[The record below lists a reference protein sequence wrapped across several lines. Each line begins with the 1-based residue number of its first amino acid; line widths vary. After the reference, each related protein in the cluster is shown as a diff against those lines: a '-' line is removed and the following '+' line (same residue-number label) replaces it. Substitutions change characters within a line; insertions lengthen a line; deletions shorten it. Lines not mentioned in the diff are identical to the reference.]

1 MPNDGGQLTNEE
13 IAEQFQEYGKDDF
26 LASEAPYQILVAAL
40 SAVQDDFTKERITN
54 VVREMAKKAGCP
66 KAVFNSMLKAATPK
80 KNEMPDEMECGGFT
94 GIEDLLDGKK
104 PAYGYYSC
112 SDGGIYLY
120 DMLNGQ
126 MITVC
131 SHPVFP
137 TRRYENIETGSEML
151 DVSFKRDGV
160 WKTKSQI
167 ERKTV
172 AQARQIVNLSEFG
185 ISVTSENAREMVNY
199 MSAIDDMNREIIP
212 RTETISR
219 LGWVEGRGFS
229 PYIEGVNYDN
239 VGKFADTYKAVH
251 AQGDFQ
257 KWLDVVKEIRET
269 DDFKPA
275 RIVLAASVAS
285 VILKWTCNQ
294 PFIVH
299 LWSPTSGSGKTIATM
314 LAASVWADPA
324 PGKFM
329 KSMNSTMVANEQMAA
344 FCNNLPLCMDELQT
358 IEKNKDFDDIIYMLC
373 EGTGKTRS
381 SKNLGIREQATWL
394 NVTITNGEMPINR
407 DSRVGAI
414 NRVVSVE
421 ATGNLIPRKDRMRE
435 IAEIVRE
442 NYGFAG
448 KMIVDAITADESWKA
463 KIKGTYDNIVNELV
477 KTATGKQAN
486 YGAAL
491 LTGDWLLEAL
501 VVHDGKERRLTVE
514 DINKYLATPEM
525 VDMNLRAKD
534 WLTDFVASRSANFR
548 RDGDSEDVEFARDI
562 YGKIAKD
569 GSVYILPNIL
579 KREMISNKF
588 DYLAFLKW
596 SFERGYLHSC
606 HSDSQ
611 RHWGIAT
618 NIPGVA
624 NQVRALHFLPQTFK
638 TIDEQTGM
646 EVLESAE
653 LPW

>member
-26 LASEAPYQILVAAL
+26 LTSEAPYSILVAVL

-80 KNEMPDEMECGGFT
+80 RSEMPNEMEAGGFT
-94 GIEDLLDGKK
+94 GIENLLNGKQ
-104 PAYGYYSC
+104 PSYGYYSC

-126 MITVC
+126 MVTVC

-219 LGWVEGRGFS
+219 LGWVDGRGFS

-251 AQGDFQ
+251 EQGDFQ
-257 KWLDVVKEIRET
+257 KWLDVVKEIRAT

-275 RIVLAASVAS
+275 RIILAASVAS
-285 VILKWTCNQ
+285 VILRWTCNQ

-299 LWSPTSGSGKTIATM
+299 LWSPTSGSGKTIAVM

-324 PGKFM
+324 LGKFV

-381 SKNLGIREQATWL
+381 SKNLGIREQSTWL

-407 DSRVGAI
+407 DSRGGAI

-421 ATGNLIPRKDRMRE
+421 ATGNLMPRKERMRE
-435 IAEIVRE
+435 IAEIIRE

-491 LTGDWLLEAL
+491 LTGDWLLDAL
-501 VVHDGKERRLTVE
+501 IVHDGQRLTVE
-514 DINKYLATPEM
+514 DINKHLATPDM
-525 VDMNLRAKD
+525 VDMNLRAKE
-534 WLTDFVASRSANFR
+534 WLTDFIASSTANFR
-548 RDGDSEDVEFARDI
+548 RNGDSEDEEFTRQI
-562 YGKIAKD
+562 YGKIAEDK
-569 GSVYILPNIL
+569 SVYILPSIL
-579 KREMISNKF
+579 KQEMQKNRF
-588 DYLAFLKW
+588 DYLSFIKW
-596 SFERGYLHSC
+596 SYEKGFLHSY
-606 HSDSQ
+606 HSETQ
-611 RHWGIAT
+611 KHWGIPT
-618 NIPGVA
+618 SIPGVGI
-624 NQVRALHFLPQTFK
+624 QVKALHFLTKTFK
-638 TIDEQTGM
+638 PVDPQSGM
-646 EVLESAE
+646 EVLEGVE
-653 LPW
+653 VPW

>member
-26 LASEAPYQILVAAL
+26 LTSEAPYSILVAVL

-80 KNEMPDEMECGGFT
+80 RSEMPNEMEAGGFT
-94 GIEDLLDGKK
+94 GIENLLNGKQ
-104 PAYGYYSC
+104 PSYGYYSC

-126 MITVC
+126 MLTVC

-219 LGWVEGRGFS
+219 LGWVDGRGFS

-251 AQGDFQ
+251 EQGDFQ
-257 KWLDVVKEIRET
+257 KWLDVVKEIRAT

-275 RIVLAASVAS
+275 RIILAASVAS
-285 VILKWTCNQ
+285 VILRWTCNQ

-299 LWSPTSGSGKTIATM
+299 LWSPTSGSGKTIAVM

-324 PGKFM
+324 LGKFV

-381 SKNLGIREQATWL
+381 SKNLGIREQSTWL

-407 DSRVGAI
+407 DSRGGAI

-421 ATGNLIPRKDRMRE
+421 ATGTVVPEKRMRD
-435 IAEIVRE
+435 IAETVRE
-442 NYGFAG
+442 NFGFAG
-448 KMIVDAITADESWKA
+448 KMIVDAIFGSEDWKR
-463 KIKGTYDNIVNELV
+463 KIKGTYDNIVNELA

-486 YGAAL
+486 YGAAI
-491 LTGDWLLEAL
+491 LTGDWLLDAL
-501 VVHDGKERRLTVE
+501 IMKDGRRLSVE
-514 DINKYLATPEM
+514 DICKHLATPDM

-534 WLTDFVASRSANFR
+534 WLTDFVASNTANFR
-548 RDGDSEDVEFARDI
+548 RDGDSEDVEFTRAI
-562 YGKIAKD
+562 FGKIAGD
-569 GSVYILPNIL
+569 GSVYILPSIL
-579 KREMISNKF
+579 KAEMQKNRF

-596 SFERGYLHSC
+596 SHEKGFLHTS

-618 NIPGVA
+618 AIPGVA
-624 NQVRALHFLPQTFK
+624 SQVRALHFMTKTFK
-638 TIDEQTGM
+638 PIDPQSG
-646 EVLESAE
+646 LEILEETE

>member
-26 LASEAPYQILVAAL
+26 LTSEAPYSILVAVL

-80 KNEMPDEMECGGFT
+80 RSEMPNEMEAGGFT
-94 GIEDLLDGKK
+94 GIENLLNGKQ
-104 PAYGYYSC
+104 PSYGYYSC

-126 MITVC
+126 MLTVC

-219 LGWVEGRGFS
+219 LGWVDGRGFS

-251 AQGDFQ
+251 EQGDFQ
-257 KWLDVVKEIRET
+257 KWLDVVKEIRAT

-275 RIVLAASVAS
+275 RIILAASVAS
-285 VILKWTCNQ
+285 VILRWTCNQ

-299 LWSPTSGSGKTIATM
+299 LWSPTSGSGKTIAVM

-324 PGKFM
+324 LGKFV

-381 SKNLGIREQATWL
+381 SKNLGIREQSTWL

-407 DSRVGAI
+407 DSRGGAI

-421 ATGNLIPRKDRMRE
+421 ATGNLMPRKERMRE
-435 IAEIVRE
+435 IAEIIRE

-448 KMIVDAITADESWKA
+448 KMIVDAITADEIWKA

-491 LTGDWLLEAL
+491 LTGDWLLDAL
-501 VVHDGKERRLTVE
+501 IVHDGQRLTVE
-514 DINKYLATPEM
+514 DINKHLATPDM
-525 VDMNLRAKD
+525 VDMNLRAKE
-534 WLTDFVASRSANFR
+534 WLTDFIASSTANFR
-548 RDGDSEDVEFARDI
+548 RNGDSEDEEFTRQI
-562 YGKIAKD
+562 YGKIAEDK
-569 GSVYILPNIL
+569 SVYILPSIL
-579 KREMISNKF
+579 KQEMQKNRF
-588 DYLAFLKW
+588 DYLSFIKW
-596 SFERGYLHSC
+596 SYEKGFLHSY
-606 HSDSQ
+606 HSETQ
-611 RHWGIAT
+611 KHWGIPT
-618 NIPGVA
+618 SIPGVGI
-624 NQVRALHFLPQTFK
+624 QVKALHFLTKTFK
-638 TIDEQTGM
+638 PVDPQSGM
-646 EVLESAE
+646 EVLEGVE
-653 LPW
+653 VPW

>member
-1 MPNDGGQLTNEE
+1 MPENGGQITNEE
-13 IAEQFQEYGKDDF
+13 ITEQFQEYCKDDF
-26 LASEAPYQILVAAL
+26 LTSEAPYKVLVAILGAL
-40 SAVQDDFTKERITN
+40 NDDFTKERVTN
-54 VVREMAKKAGCP
+54 VVREMAKKAGCT
-66 KAVFNSMLKAATPK
+66 KQNFNAMLKAATPK
-80 KNEMPDEMECGGFT
+80 KNEFTDETEECHGFT
-94 GIEDLLDGKK
+94 GIEAMLGGRK
-104 PAYGYYSC
+104 PSYGYYNC
-112 SDGGIYLY
+112 SDGGIWMY
-120 DMLNGQ
+120 DMMNGRSIQ
-126 MITVC
+126 VC

-151 DVSFKRDGV
+151 DVSFKRDGF
-160 WKTKSQI
+160 WKTKALVD
-167 ERKTV
+167 RKVV

-185 ISVTSENAREMVNY
+185 INVTSENAKEMVNY
-199 MSAIDDMNREIIP
+199 MSAIDDLNREIIP

-251 AQGDFQ
+251 SQGDFQ
-257 KWLDVVKEIRET
+257 KWLDVVKEIRAT
-269 DDFKPA
+269 DDYKPA

-285 VILKWTCNQ
+285 VILKWTCRQ

-299 LWSPTSGSGKTIATM
+299 LWTSTSGTGKTITMM

-324 PGKFM
+324 PGKFV

-381 SKNLGIREQATWL
+381 SKNLGIREQSTWL

-407 DSRVGAI
+407 DSRGGAI

-421 ATGNLIPRKDRMRE
+421 ANGNLVPRMRE
-435 IAEIVRE
+435 IAETIRE

-448 KMIVDAITADESWKA
+448 KMIVDAIFTDESWKA
-463 KIKGTYDNIVNELV
+463 KIKGTYDNIVNELA

-491 LTGDWLLEAL
+491 LTGDWLLDAL
-501 VVHDGKERRLTVE
+501 IVRDGRRLTVE
-514 DINKYLATPEM
+514 DICRHLATPDM

-534 WLTDFVASRSANFR
+534 WLTDFIASNTANFR
-548 RDGDSEDVEFARDI
+548 RENDSDDEEFTRSI
-562 YGKIAKD
+562 YGKIAED
-569 GSVYILPNIL
+569 GSVYIIPSIL
-579 KREMISNKF
+579 KGEMQKNRF

-596 SFERGYLHSC
+596 SHEKGFIRTYHSE
-606 HSDSQ
+606 SQ
-611 RHWGIAT
+611 KHWGVPT
-618 NIPGVA
+618 TIPGVGI
-624 NQVRALHFLPQTFK
+624 NVKALHFLPETFK
-638 TIDEQTGM
+638 PIDKQSGMTI
-646 EVLESAE
+646 LEGVN

>member
-26 LASEAPYQILVAAL
+26 LTSEAPYSILVAVL

-80 KNEMPDEMECGGFT
+80 RSEMPNEMEAGGFT
-94 GIEDLLDGKK
+94 GIENLLNGKQ
-104 PAYGYYSC
+104 PSYGYYSC

-126 MITVC
+126 MLTVC

-219 LGWVEGRGFS
+219 LGWVDGRGFS

-251 AQGDFQ
+251 EQGDFQ
-257 KWLDVVKEIRET
+257 KWLDVVKEIRAT

-275 RIVLAASVAS
+275 RIILAASVAS
-285 VILKWTCNQ
+285 VILRWTCNQ

-299 LWSPTSGSGKTIATM
+299 LWSPTSGSGKTIAVM

-324 PGKFM
+324 LGKFV

-344 FCNNLPLCMDELQT
+344 FCNNMPLCMDELQT

-381 SKNLGIREQATWL
+381 SKNLGIREQSTWL

-407 DSRVGAI
+407 DSRGGAI

-421 ATGNLIPRKDRMRE
+421 ATGNLMPRKERMRE
-435 IAEIVRE
+435 IAEIIRE

-448 KMIVDAITADESWKA
+448 KMIVDAITADEIWKA

-491 LTGDWLLEAL
+491 LTGDWLLDAL
-501 VVHDGKERRLTVE
+501 IVHDGQRLTVE
-514 DINKYLATPEM
+514 DINKHLATPDM
-525 VDMNLRAKD
+525 VDMNLRAKE
-534 WLTDFVASRSANFR
+534 WLTDFIASSTANFR
-548 RDGDSEDVEFARDI
+548 RNGDSEDEEFTRQI
-562 YGKIAKD
+562 YGKIAEDK
-569 GSVYILPNIL
+569 SVYILPSIL
-579 KREMISNKF
+579 KQEMQKNRF
-588 DYLAFLKW
+588 DYLSFIKW
-596 SFERGYLHSC
+596 SYEKGFLHSY
-606 HSDSQ
+606 HSETQ
-611 RHWGIAT
+611 KHWGIPT
-618 NIPGVA
+618 SIPGVGI
-624 NQVRALHFLPQTFK
+624 QVKALHFLTKTFK
-638 TIDEQTGM
+638 PVDPQSGM
-646 EVLESAE
+646 EVLEGVE
-653 LPW
+653 VPW

>member
-1 MPNDGGQLTNEE
+1 MPENGGQITNEE
-13 IAEQFQEYGKDDF
+13 ITEQFQEYGKDDF
-26 LASEAPYQILVAAL
+26 LTSEAPYKVLVAILGAL
-40 SAVQDDFTKERITN
+40 NDDFTKERVTN
-54 VVREMAKKAGCP
+54 VVREMAKKAGCT
-66 KAVFNSMLKAATPK
+66 KQNFNAMLKAATPK
-80 KNEMPDEMECGGFT
+80 KSEFTDETEECHGFT
-94 GIEDLLDGKK
+94 GIEAMLGGRK
-104 PAYGYYSC
+104 PSYGYYNC
-112 SDGGIYLY
+112 SDGGIWMY
-120 DMLNGQ
+120 DMMNGRSIQ
-126 MITVC
+126 VC

-151 DVSFKRDGV
+151 DVSFKRDGF
-160 WKTKSQI
+160 WKTKALVD
-167 ERKTV
+167 RKVV

-185 ISVTSENAREMVNY
+185 INVTSENAKEMVNY
-199 MSAIDDMNREIIP
+199 MSAIDDLNREIIP

-251 AQGDFQ
+251 SQGDFQ
-257 KWLDVVKEIRET
+257 KWLDVVKEIRAT
-269 DDFKPA
+269 DDYKPA

-285 VILKWTCNQ
+285 VILKWTCRQ

-299 LWSPTSGSGKTIATM
+299 LWTPTSGTGKTITMM

-324 PGKFM
+324 PGKFV

-381 SKNLGIREQATWL
+381 SKNLGIREQSTWL

-407 DSRVGAI
+407 DSRGGAI

-421 ATGNLIPRKDRMRE
+421 ANGNLVPRMRE
-435 IAEIVRE
+435 IAETIRE

-448 KMIVDAITADESWKA
+448 KMIVDAIFTDESWKA
-463 KIKGTYDNIVNELV
+463 KIKGTYDNIVNELA

-491 LTGDWLLEAL
+491 LTGDWLLDAL
-501 VVHDGKERRLTVE
+501 IVHDGRRLNVE
-514 DINKYLATPEM
+514 DICKHLATPDM

-534 WLTDFVASRSANFR
+534 WLTDFVASSTANFR
-548 RDGDSEDVEFARDI
+548 RENDSDDEEFTRSI
-562 YGKIAKD
+562 YGKIAED
-569 GSVYILPNIL
+569 GSVYIIPSIL
-579 KREMISNKF
+579 KGEMQKNRF

-596 SFERGYLHSC
+596 SHEKGFIRTYHSE
-606 HSDSQ
+606 SQ
-611 RHWGIAT
+611 KHWGVPT
-618 NIPGVA
+618 TIPGVGI
-624 NQVRALHFLPQTFK
+624 NVKALHFLPETFK
-638 TIDEQTGM
+638 PIDKQSGMTI
-646 EVLESAE
+646 LEGIN

>member
-1 MPNDGGQLTNEE
+1 MPENGGQITNEE
-13 IAEQFQEYGKDDF
+13 ITEQFVEYGKEDF
-26 LASEAPYQILVAAL
+26 LTSEAPYKVLVAILGAL
-40 SAVQDDFTKERITN
+40 NDDFTKERVTN
-54 VVREMAKKAGCP
+54 VVREMAKKAGCT
-66 KAVFNSMLKAATPK
+66 KQTFNAMLKAATPK
-80 KNEMPDEMECGGFT
+80 KNDFPDEMEECQGFT
-94 GIEDLLDGKK
+94 GIEELLGGKK
-104 PAYGYYSC
+104 PSYGFYSC
-112 SDGGIYLY
+112 SDGGIWMY
-120 DMLNGQ
+120 DMMNGRSIQ
-126 MITVC
+126 VC

-151 DVSFKRDGV
+151 DVSFKRDGC

-167 ERKTV
+167 ERKTI

-185 ISVTSENAREMVNY
+185 ISVTSENAKEMVNY
-199 MSAIDDMNREIIP
+199 MSTIDDLNREIIP

-229 PYIEGVNYDN
+229 PYIEGVSYDN

-257 KWLDVVKEIRET
+257 KWLDVVKEIRKT

-285 VILKWTCNQ
+285 VILRWTCSQ
-294 PFIVH
+294 PFMVH
-299 LWSPTSGSGKTIATM
+299 LWSTESGTGKSIAVM

-324 PGKFM
+324 LGKFV

-381 SKNLGIREQATWL
+381 SKNLGIREQSTWM
-394 NVTITNGEMPINR
+394 NITITNGEMPINR
-407 DSRVGAI
+407 DSRGGSI

-421 ATGNLIPRKDRMRE
+421 TTGDVVPRKDKMSE
-435 IAEIVRE
+435 IAELLRE

-448 KMIVDAITADESWKA
+448 KMIVDAISKDEEWKT
-463 KIKGTYDNIVNELV
+463 KIKGTYKNIVNELV

-486 YGAAL
+486 YGAAI
-491 LTGDWLLEAL
+491 LTGDWLLDAL
-501 VVHDGKERRLTVE
+501 IVHDGRRLEVK
-514 DINKYLATPEM
+514 DICKHLATPDM

-534 WLTDFVASRSANFR
+534 WLTDFVASSTANFR
-548 RDGDSEDVEFARDI
+548 RDGDSEDQEFTRTI
-562 YGKIAKD
+562 YGKIAED
-569 GSVYILPNIL
+569 GSVYILPSIL
-579 KREMISNKF
+579 KGEMQKNRF

-596 SFERGYLHSC
+596 SHEKGFLHTR
-606 HSDSQ
+606 HSDTEK
-611 RHWGIAT
+611 HWGIPT
-618 NIPGVA
+618 SIPGVGIYA
-624 NQVRALHFLPQTFK
+624 KALHFLPETFK
-638 TIDEQTGM
+638 PVDKQSGM
-646 EVLESAE
+646 EVLEPVE

>member
-13 IAEQFQEYGKDDF
+13 IAEQFEGYGKDDF
-26 LASEAPYQILVAAL
+26 LTNEAPYSILVAVL
-40 SAVQDDFTKERITN
+40 NAVQDDFTKERITN

-80 KNEMPDEMECGGFT
+80 KSEIPDGMEECAGFT
-94 GIEDLLDGKK
+94 GIENMLNGQK
-104 PAYGYYSC
+104 PSYGFYSC
-112 SDGGIYLY
+112 SDGGIWMY
-120 DMLNGQ
+120 DMMNGRTV
-126 MITVC
+126 MVC

-160 WKTKSQI
+160 WKTKTQI
-167 ERKTV
+167 ERKIV

-185 ISVTSENAREMVNY
+185 ISVTSENAKEMVNY
-199 MSAIDDMNREIIP
+199 MSAIDDLNREIIP

-275 RIVLAASVAS
+275 RIILAASVAS
-285 VILKWTCNQ
+285 VILRWTCNQ
-294 PFIVH
+294 PFMVH
-299 LWSPTSGSGKTIATM
+299 LWSPTSGTGKSIAVM

-324 PGKFM
+324 MGRFV

-344 FCNNLPLCMDELQT
+344 FCNNMPLCMDELQT

-381 SKNLGIREQATWL
+381 SKNLGIREQSTWL

-407 DSRVGAI
+407 DSRGGAI

-421 ATGNLIPRKDRMRE
+421 ATGNVVPEKRMRD
-435 IAEIVRE
+435 IAETVRE
-442 NYGFAG
+442 NFGFAG
-448 KMIVDAITADESWKA
+448 KMIVDAIFGSEDWKR
-463 KIKGTYDNIVNELV
+463 KIKGTYDNIVNELA

-486 YGAAL
+486 YGAAI
-491 LTGDWLLEAL
+491 LTGDWLFDAL
-501 VVHDGKERRLTVE
+501 IMKDGRRLSVE
-514 DINKYLATPEM
+514 DICKHLATPDM

-534 WLTDFVASRSANFR
+534 WLTDFVASNTANFR
-548 RDGDSEDVEFARDI
+548 RDGDSEDVEFTRAI
-562 YGKIAKD
+562 FGKIAGD
-569 GSVYILPNIL
+569 GSVYILPSIL
-579 KREMISNKF
+579 KAEMQKNRF

-596 SFERGYLHSC
+596 SHEKGFLHTC
-606 HSDSQ
+606 HSDNQ

-618 NIPGVA
+618 AIPGVA
-624 NQVRALHFLPQTFK
+624 SQVRALHFMTKTFK
-638 TIDEQTGM
+638 PIDPQSG
-646 EVLESAE
+646 LEILEEAE